1 LIANGIGFTVA
12 STVCAAN
19 TGLQSDGV
27 AAARSSVTPLC
38 VSYLPDQW
46 AVAEEAGSINV
57 PAGKLPVKF
66 GYLVQLLPSVLGVVK
81 LTDVTATT
89 YQGVETA
96 AAISALSRRRACV

>member
-1 LIANGIGFTVA
+1 MAQALQSAPLCGAIPGF
-12 STVCAAN
+12 
-19 TGLQSDGV
+19 QSDGV

-38 VSYLPDQW
+38 VSCIPDQW

-66 GYLVQLLPSVLGVVK
+66 KYLVQLLPCVLGVVK

-89 YQGVETA
+89 RQGAETA
-96 AAISALSRRRACV
+96 AAICALSRRRACV